1 MSQGT
6 LLPPVVVRLMGDIT
20 QLKGT
25 LAEAR
30 TRVDGTAG
38 GFKKAGATAYAGLAT
53 MGRSVSLIGAG
64 VAVAST
70 KMAADFQSETLVL
83 HTAAGESLKG
93 LQTVRQGIKDV
104 AADTGTTIPNLTDG
118 MYQVEKAGYR
128 GAQGITVLKAAAQ
141 GAREENAQ
149 LSTVTNAMTSV
160 MASYHY
166 HASDSVRVMNALKTA
181 AGEGKMT
188 MEEFAGSLST
198 VLPLASAN
206 KIGFDQVAGALA
218 TLTQHG
224 TSAREGTQELA
235 STIRNLAKPNDVAVK
250 EMQRFGLSSIDV
262 STKLGKR
269 GLTGTLDMLSKAVL
283 SKMGPSGTVLI
294 SAFNKSTQAA
304 KDADTMVRSMPK
316 GIQSLAR
323 SYSSGKLSLADWRQA
338 LKGLPPEQANLLS
351 QYATLQNK
359 THGFSDALKKGGPA
373 AKTYTDAIARM
384 TGGAIGLNTTLQLT
398 GKENMAGFND
408 RVEKIGKS
416 LNHSSK
422 DVEGWKET
430 SKSLNVQM
438 AQLKQRAEVLAI
450 DIGTKLIPVVS
461 AVITFFVQH
470 KTAAAALAAVI
481 GGVLALSVVAYTAKV
496 VTSGV
501 KSLSAF
507 GRMGMAGI
515 NMGRRVAQGFKD
527 ARVAESAFS
536 GKAGSFGGI
545 LRKGWDASV
554 SGSKRAISGVRTF
567 ATTVGRATKAGAASA
582 WTGMVNGVKAVG
594 LAMKT
599 AALASWNFAKATAAS
614 TLAAIRSAAAWAVQ
628 KVQVAAAAIA
638 EKAAA
643 TAQWLLNMAM
653 MASPLTLVVIAIV
666 ALVAGLILAYN
677 KIGWFRAFVDTAFRG
692 IAAVIGWVVGFVKS
706 HWQLMLVL
714 ITGPIGLAI
723 VLVIKYWSQI
733 SSAVSTAV
741 SWVVGFVKSHWQ
753 LLLGLITGPIGLAV
767 DLVIKYWGKISSGFS
782 DAYKA
787 TVSVGRSLGSWVSGL
802 PGRIYGYLSSLGSGL
817 SSRASTAWSEFK
829 SATVAKATEA
839 ITWVRGVPGRA
850 RAALGNLGSYLY
862 SSGRALLQGFVSGI
876 KSMVSAAV
884 NATHSVLSSVSDLF
898 PHSPAKTGP
907 FSGRGWTLHSGRA
920 LMDGLAQGI
929 RENSSNPVAIMRGAA
944 QATSDAFAKTLGI
957 ASPSRVFRS
966 LGIYVNE
973 GLVDGLTGST
983 ARVKAATRRIESLL
997 IQTYNKVADL
1007 KGTKGVSNRW
1017 VKSHEATLKKLEANV
1032 KKEDKLLRSLA
1043 AKRDSVAAQLKTAQS
1058 KLKSLQKQ
1066 WSDQVKSTADGIKQG
1081 FSIVT
1086 EAPQDGVA
1094 LTAQDV
1100 LNKMRDQMAKA
1111 VQFSAQL
1118 QALKKKGLS
1127 SDLIAQIAAAGV
1139 DQGGATAAALSG
1151 ATKSQIDQINAV
1163 NKTTNAAA
1171 TNAGKAVADSMYGS
1185 GIKAAQG
1192 LVKGLQSQEKKI
1204 EQQMLKIAKSM
1215 QKAIKKALGIHS
1227 PSRVFAAIGQWIPRG
1242 LAAGVDDGAT
1252 HATGAISRLAA
1263 SMVGASDFTGS
1274 GMSLAA
1280 AAGGGTVIH
1289 QTTVHVEVKGHVL
1302 TEKNL
1307 RDVVEKQMLRLGAR
1321 NSKTY
1326 EPYKR

>member
-30 TRVDGTAG
+30 TQVDGTAG

-128 GAQGITVLKAAAQ
+128 GARGITVLKAAAQ

-198 VLPLASAN
+198 VLPIASAN

-304 KDADTMVRSMPK
+304 KDADTMVRNMPK

-422 DVEGWKET
+422 DVEGWRET

-643 TAQWLLNMAM
+643 TAQWLLNVAM
-653 MASPLTLVVIAIV
+653 DANPIVLIVLAIA

-741 SWVVGFVKSHWQ
+741 SWVVGFVKAHWQ

-767 DLVIKYWGKISSGFS
+767 GLVIKYWGKISDGFS
-782 DAYKA
+782 SAYKA
-787 TVSVGRSLGSWVSGL
+787 TVSVGRSLGAWVAAL
-802 PGRIYGYLSSLGSGL
+802 PGRIYGWLASLGSGL
-817 SSRASTAWSEFK
+817 ASTAT
-829 SATVAKATEA
+829 SAWTRFRTAAATQGA
-839 ITWVRGVPGRA
+839 NLLAWVRALPGRA
-850 RAALGNLGSYLY
+850 RSALGNLAG
-862 SSGRALLQGFVSGI
+862 LL
-876 KSMVSAAV
+876 VSAGADMMRGLV
-884 NATHSVLSSVSDLF
+884 NGIRSISVSSVLSGIAHSAVSTFKSV
-898 PHSPAKTGP
+898 
-907 FSGRGWTLHSGRA
+907 
-920 LMDGLAQGI
+920 
-929 RENSSNPVAIMRGAA
+929 
-944 QATSDAFAKTLGI
+944 LGI
-957 ASPSRVFRS
+957 HSPSRVFRS

-973 GLVDGLTGST
+973 GLVDGLTSST

-997 IQTYNKVADL
+997 IQTYNRVADL
-1007 KGTKGVSNRW
+1007 KGTKGVSNKW
-1017 VKSHEATLKKLEANV
+1017 VKSHEATIKKLEAYA
-1032 KKEDKLLRSLA
+1032 KKEDRVLRSLA
-1043 AKRDSVAAQLKTAQS
+1043 AKRDSVASRLKAAQS

-1086 EAPQDGVA
+1086 EAPQEGVA

-1139 DQGGATAAALSG
+1139 DQGGATAAALAG
-1151 ATKSQIDQINAV
+1151 ASKAQIDQINAV

-1192 LVKGLQSQEKKI
+1192 LVRGLQSQEKKI
-1204 EQQMLKIAKSM
+1204 EQQMLRIAKSM

-1242 LAAGVDDGAT
+1242 LAVGVDDGAT
-1252 HATGAISRLAA
+1252 HATSAIGRLAA
-1263 SMVGASDFTGS
+1263 SMVGAGDFTGS
-1274 GMSLAA
+1274 GLSLAGA
-1280 AAGGGTVIH
+1280 SGGGTVIH

-1302 TEKNL
+1302 SEKNL